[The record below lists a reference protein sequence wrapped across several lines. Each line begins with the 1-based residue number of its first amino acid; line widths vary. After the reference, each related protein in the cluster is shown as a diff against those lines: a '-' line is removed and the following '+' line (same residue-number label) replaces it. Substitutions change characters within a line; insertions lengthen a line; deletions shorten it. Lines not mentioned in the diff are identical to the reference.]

1 MTTTWLIGWSLYFLV
16 QAPLN
21 IVSSDLFSGNILLDE
36 KGQMFPKGFHP
47 NFQSFEADFSW
58 VADPKRRRGAR
69 GIKYMII
76 DFGLS
81 TQFASFQER
90 ENVVGCMAQDA
101 TIPELSDDLPYDPF
115 AVDVYTLGDVYKT
128 DFLRVRVECRLQ
140 DAKMAD
146 PVE

>member
-1 MTTTWLIGWSLYFLV
+1 M
-16 QAPLN
+16 N

-58 VADPKRRRGAR
+58 TADPKRRRGAR

-90 ENVVGCMAQDA
+90 ENVVGRMAQDA
-101 TIPELSDDLPYDPF
+101 TIPELSDRYPYDPF
-115 AVDVYTLGDVYKT
+115 AVDVYTLGNVYGT
-128 DFLRVRVECRLQ
+128 EFLEVRAECRLQ
-140 DAKMAD
+140 DVRVAD
-146 PVE
+146 LRSRNTPIYPSYSPLWMR